1 MVTPTNEAVGYLE
14 DDYSA
19 AVRLRVLILEDN
31 QRDAELFIQKLKETG
46 FSFDADTVDT
56 EQAFVASFQSRVY
69 DLILS
74 DYSIPE
80 WSGLEAFRF
89 VKRSGINIPF
99 VLVTGTLGEE
109 AAVDLIKEGVADYIL
124 KDRLARLP
132 SAVRRAL
139 EEKRTRD
146 EAARAR
152 QALRDSEEKV
162 RLLLDSTAEAIY
174 GINLEG
180 HCTFCNPAC
189 VRLLGYDDP
198 SDLLGKQMHA
208 LSHRTRPECTPRSVE
223 ECPICAAARAGR
235 GIHLDEQL
243 LWKKDGSS
251 FPAECWSHPM
261 LQDGKSIGSV
271 VTFLDITE
279 RKQIEDNLRR
289 VASVVESSQD
299 AIISQTLDGII
310 LTWNLGAEQIYGY
323 SRSEVLGKPLAIIVP
338 PDRQNEFQGILK
350 KISWGENV
358 EQLGTICVRKDGKQ
372 VPVSLSVSS
381 IKDANGKIVGASVI
395 ARDIT
400 ETKHLEEM
408 FLQAQKM
415 EAVGRLAGGVAHDFN
430 NLLGVIIGYSDIV
443 EARLKDDD
451 PVRAKVAQIKKA
463 GQGAARLTRQ
473 LLAFSRQQILDSRIL
488 DLNSVVTDV
497 QKMLQRLIGADVEM
511 VTSLCPNLATVK
523 ADQGQMEQVIMNL
536 IVNSRDALPDG
547 GTLTIETSNVEL
559 DDLYVLSHPELTA
572 GSFVMLAVTDTGTGI
587 DAETQK
593 HIFEPFFTTKEQGKG
608 TGLGLSTVYG
618 VVKQSGGSISVSS
631 EVGRGTTFKI
641 YLPQT
646 QAAAERDNP
655 EPKRLFEG
663 TETILVVEDEESL
676 RKLTCEMLLENHY
689 TVLEA
694 SNGFEAHEIAQL
706 HEGPIHLLLT
716 DVVMPRISGPS
727 LAKSLM
733 ARNPNMKVLYMS
745 GYMNSSVVQE
755 LAISG
760 SEFLQKPFMS
770 DTLTRKVREILG
782 VSVLR

>member
-1 MVTPTNEAVGYLE
+1 MLTPIDQTMGHVHDGHSVPA
-14 DDYSA
+14 
-19 AVRLRVLILEDN
+19 RLRVLILEDN
-31 QRDAELFIQKLKETG
+31 QRDAELFIQKLKEAG
-46 FSFDADTVDT
+46 CALDADTVDS
-56 EQAFVASFQSRVY
+56 EDAFVASLRSRVY

-99 VLVTGTLGEE
+99 ILVTGTLGEE

-139 EEKRTRD
+139 QEKLIRD
-146 EAARAR
+146 EAGRAR
-152 QALRDSEEKV
+152 HALHDSEEKV

-180 HCTFCNPAC
+180 NCTFCNPAC
-189 VRLLGYDDP
+189 ARLLGYDNP
-198 SDLLGKQMHA
+198 SDLLGKQMHS
-208 LSHRTRPECTPRSVE
+208 LSHHARVEGTPRSIDN
-223 ECPICAAARAGR
+223 CPICLAARAGR
-235 GIHLDEQL
+235 GIHLDERA
-243 LWKKDGSS
+243 LWAKDGSS

-271 VTFLDITE
+271 VTFFDITE

-289 VASVVESSQD
+289 VAAVVESSQD

-323 SRSEVLGKPLAIIVP
+323 SRAEMLGKSLAMIVP
-338 PDRQNEFQGILK
+338 PDRQSEFHGILK
-350 KISWGENV
+350 KISWGEKV
-358 EQLGTICVRKDGKQ
+358 EQLQTVRVKKDGTK
-372 VPVSLSVSS
+372 VHISLSVSS
-381 IKDANGKIVGASVI
+381 IKDANGKIVGASAI

-443 EARLKDDD
+443 EGRLKEDD
-451 PVRAKVAQIKKA
+451 PVRAKVLQIKKA

-511 VTSLCPNLATVK
+511 VTSLCPDLAPMK
-523 ADQGQMEQVIMNL
+523 ADQGQIEQVIMNL
-536 IVNSRDALPDG
+536 IVNSRDAMPDG

-559 DDLYVLSHPELTA
+559 DALYVQSHPELTA

-587 DAETQK
+587 DPEIQK

-631 EVGRGTTFKI
+631 EVGRGTTFRI

-646 QAAAERDNP
+646 HAVAERDSV
-655 EPKRLFEG
+655 ESKRLFEG
-663 TETILVVEDEESL
+663 TETVLVVEDEESL

-689 TVLEA
+689 SVLEA
-694 SNGFEAHEIAQL
+694 SNGFEAHEISQL

-727 LAKSLM
+727 LAKSLV
-733 ARNPNMKVLYMS
+733 ARHPNMKVLYMS

-760 SEFLQKPFMS
+760 SEFLQKPFTS

-782 VSVLR
+782 ATVLG

>member
-1 MVTPTNEAVGYLE
+1 MTTPANETVGPLQ
-14 DDYSA
+14 A
-19 AVRLRVLILEDN
+19 CNHAPTRLRVLILEDN
-31 QRDAELFIQKLKETG
+31 QPDAELFIRKLQEAG
-46 FSFDADTVDT
+46 FELDADTVDT
-56 EQAFVASFQSRVY
+56 EQAFVASLRFRAY

-74 DYSIPE
+74 DYTIPQ

-89 VKRSGINIPF
+89 VKRSGINVPF

-124 KDRLARLP
+124 KDRLTRLP

-139 EEKRTRD
+139 DEKLTRD

-174 GINLEG
+174 GVNLQG
-180 HCTFCNPAC
+180 NCTFCNPAC
-189 VRLLGYDDP
+189 ARLLGYDHP
-198 SDLLGKQMHA
+198 SDLLGKQMHS
-208 LSHRTRPECTPRSVE
+208 LSHHTRAEGTPYSIE
-223 ECPICAAARAGR
+223 DCPICTAVRAGR
-235 GIHLDEQL
+235 EFHLDEEL

-251 FPAECWSHPM
+251 FPVECWSHPM
-261 LQDGKSIGSV
+261 LHDGKSIGSV
-271 VTFLDITE
+271 VTFLDISE
-279 RKQIEDNLRR
+279 RKQIEYNLRR
-289 VASVVESSQD
+289 LAAVVESSQD
-299 AIISQTLDGII
+299 AIISATLDGMI

-323 SRSEVLGKPLAIIVP
+323 PRAQVLGKSLGIIVP
-338 PDRQNEFQGILK
+338 PDQQNEFHGILK
-350 KISWGENV
+350 KISWGEKV
-358 EQLGTICVRKDGKQ
+358 EQLATICLRKDGTQ

-381 IKDANGKIVGASVI
+381 IKDPHGRIVGASAI
-395 ARDIT
+395 ARDVT
-400 ETKHLEEM
+400 ETKRLEEM

-430 NLLGVIIGYSDIV
+430 NLLGVILGYSDIV
-443 EARLKDDD
+443 EGRLKDDD

-463 GQGAARLTRQ
+463 GQNAARLTRQ
-473 LLAFSRQQILDSRIL
+473 LLAFSRQQILDPRIL

-511 VTSLCPNLATVK
+511 VTALSPNLACVK
-523 ADQGQMEQVIMNL
+523 ADQGQLEQVIMNL
-536 IVNSRDALPDG
+536 IVNSRDAMPDG
-547 GTLTIETSNVEL
+547 GSLTIETSNVHL
-559 DDLYVLSHPELTA
+559 DDLYVQSHPELAA

-587 DAETQK
+587 DPETQK

-618 VVKQSGGSISVSS
+618 VVKQSGGFISVSS

-646 QAAAERDNP
+646 SSAAERDDI
-655 EPKRLFEG
+655 EPRRLFEG
-663 TETILVVEDEESL
+663 TETVLVVEDEESL
-676 RKLTCEMLLENHY
+676 RKLTCEMLVENHY

-694 SNGFEAHEIAQL
+694 SNGFEAHELAQL
-706 HEGPIHLLLT
+706 HQGTIHLLLT

-760 SEFLQKPFMS
+760 SEFLQKPFTS
-770 DTLTRKVREILG
+770 DTLTRKIREIFG

>member
-1 MVTPTNEAVGYLE
+1 MIMPTNETVGHLQDHHY
-14 DDYSA
+14 
-19 AVRLRVLILEDN
+19 VPTCLRVLILEDN
-31 QRDAELFIQKLKETG
+31 QRDAELFIQKLKEAH
-46 FSFDADTVDT
+46 FEVEADTVDT
-56 EQAFVASFQSRVY
+56 EEAFVASLQSRVY
-69 DLILS
+69 DLILA

-89 VKRSGINIPF
+89 VKRNGIGIPF

-132 SAVRRAL
+132 SAVRQAL
-139 EEKRTRD
+139 EEKLIRD
-146 EAARAR
+146 EAWRAKL
-152 QALRDSEEKV
+152 ALHDSEEKV

-174 GINLEG
+174 GVNLQG
-180 HCTFCNPAC
+180 NCTFCNPAC
-189 VRLLGYDDP
+189 ARLLGYDDP
-198 SDLLGKQMHA
+198 SDVLGKQMHS
-208 LSHRTRPECTPRSVE
+208 LSHTRAEGTPYAIE
-223 ECPICAAARAGR
+223 ECRICLAVRGGR
-235 GIHLDEQL
+235 GIHVDEQV
-243 LWKKDGSS
+243 LWKKDASS
-251 FPAECWSHPM
+251 FPVECWSHPM
-261 LQDGKSIGSV
+261 LRDGKSIGSV

-279 RKQIEDNLRR
+279 RKQIEDDLRR
-289 VASVVESSQD
+289 VAAVVESSQD
-299 AIISQTLDGII
+299 AIISETLDGII

-323 SRSEVLGKPLAIIVP
+323 SRAEVLGKSLGIIVP
-338 PDRQNEFQGILK
+338 PDRQSEFQGILK
-350 KISWGENV
+350 KISWGEKV
-358 EQLGTICVRKDGKQ
+358 EQLQTICVRKDGKQ

-381 IKDANGKIVGASVI
+381 IKDAHGKIVGASAI
-395 ARDIT
+395 ARDIA
-400 ETKHLEEM
+400 ETKHLQEM

-443 EARLKDDD
+443 EGHLKDDD

-511 VTSLCPNLATVK
+511 VMVLCPNLASVK

-536 IVNSRDALPDG
+536 IVNSRDAMPDG

-587 DAETQK
+587 DAEVQK

-646 QAAAERDNP
+646 QAAAEKDNP
-655 EPKRLFEG
+655 EPKRSFEG
-663 TETILVVEDEESL
+663 TETSLVVEDDESL

-689 TVLEA
+689 NVLEA

-706 HEGPIHLLLT
+706 HQGHIHLLLT

-760 SEFLQKPFMS
+760 SAFLQKPFMS
-770 DTLTRKVREILG
+770 DTLTRKVRETLG
-782 VSVLR
+782 VSALH

>member
-323 SRSEVLGKPLAIIVP
+323 SRSEVLGKSLAIIVP

>member
-350 KISWGENV
+350 KISWGEKV

>member
-1 MVTPTNEAVGYLE
+1 MVMPTNETVGHLP
-14 DDYSA
+14 DYHDA
-19 AVRLRVLILEDN
+19 LAPLRILILEDN
-31 QRDAELFIQKLKETG
+31 RRDAELFIQKLKEAG
-46 FSFDADTVDT
+46 FALDADIVDT
-56 EQAFVASFQSRVY
+56 EQAFVARFRSRVY

-80 WSGLEAFRF
+80 WSALEAFRF
-89 VKRSGINIPF
+89 VKRTGVNVPF

-139 EEKRTRD
+139 DEKLTRD

-152 QALRDSEEKV
+152 QALYDSEEKV

-189 VRLLGYDDP
+189 AQLLGYDDP
-198 SDLLGKQMHA
+198 SDLLGKQMHS
-208 LSHRTRPECTPRSVE
+208 LSHHARAEGTPRWIQ
-223 ECPICAAARAGR
+223 ECPICVAARAGR
-235 GIHLDEQL
+235 AIHLDEEVL
-243 LWKKDGSS
+243 RKKDGSS

-289 VASVVESSQD
+289 VAAVVESSQD
-299 AIISQTLDGII
+299 AIVSQTLDGII

-323 SRSEVLGKPLAIIVP
+323 SRAEALGKSLAMIVS
-338 PDRQNEFQGILK
+338 PDRQSEFHGILK
-350 KISWGENV
+350 KISWGEKV
-358 EQLGTICVRKDGKQ
+358 EQLQTTQLKKDGT
-372 VPVSLSVSS
+372 PVHISLSVSS
-381 IKDANGKIVGASVI
+381 IKDAHGKIVGASAI

-400 ETKHLEEM
+400 ETKRLEGM

-443 EARLKDDD
+443 EARLKEDD
-451 PVRAKVAQIKKA
+451 PVRAKVLQIKKA

-488 DLNSVVTDV
+488 NLNSVVTDV

-511 VTSLCPNLATVK
+511 VTALCPNLASVK
-523 ADQGQMEQVIMNL
+523 ADQGQIEQVIMNL
-536 IVNSRDALPDG
+536 IVNSRDAMPDG

-587 DAETQK
+587 DPEIQK

-631 EVGRGTTFKI
+631 EVGRGTTFRI

-646 QAAAERDNP
+646 QAAAEKDSV
-655 EPKRLFEG
+655 ESTRLFEG
-663 TETILVVEDEESL
+663 TETVLVVEDEESL

-689 TVLEA
+689 NVLEA
-694 SNGFEAHEIAQL
+694 SNGFEAHEISQL
-706 HEGPIHLLLT
+706 HQGPIHLLLT

-727 LAKSLM
+727 LAKSLV
-733 ARNPNMKVLYMS
+733 ARHPNMKVLYMS

-770 DTLTRKVREILG
+770 DTLTRKIREILG
-782 VSVLR
+782 ASVLG